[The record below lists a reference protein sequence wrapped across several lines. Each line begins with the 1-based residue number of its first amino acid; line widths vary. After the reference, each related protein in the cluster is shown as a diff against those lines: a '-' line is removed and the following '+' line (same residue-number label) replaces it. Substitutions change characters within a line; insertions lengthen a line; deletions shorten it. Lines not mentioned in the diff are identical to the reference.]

1 MLQMISEYGSITG
14 MTDAKA
20 VLLTDDEIR
29 RIEIGSKC
37 LLAGWCLYVT
47 MIFCMKGCMLFV
59 YQRLTYVAQSSF
71 HTLWLASGLLTS
83 LSNRFQLEQQRLVKI
98 ASVLTV
104 LAYISTIMVCLTRCM
119 PFHKNWQVY
128 PYPGGKNHAQD
139 RVAVSEQY

>member
-1 MLQMISEYGSITG
+1 MDGMIGIPIPLLRPIGENKRPWGNIEAYFFIYLQGVLCMLQMISEYGSITG
-14 MTDAKA
+14 MTDVKA

-71 HTLWLASGLLTS
+71 ILCGL
-83 LSNRFQLEQQRLVKI
+83 RLVCSQVCQTGSNSSSS
-98 ASVLTV
+98 ASSRLHP
-104 LAYISTIMVCLTRCM
+104 C
-119 PFHKNWQVY
+119 
-128 PYPGGKNHAQD
+128 
-139 RVAVSEQY
+139 